1 MAKSG
6 TIVYALI
13 IVMVV
18 SLGVNAYQ
26 LKVNL
31 TLTQQKDD
39 LEAKQT
45 MTSLL
50 IQSQSSINTELERL
64 DSNLQTACQR
74 LSTTGLSGAH
84 ARTVLEDMVGNNS
97 LIVNAATSD
106 LNDIL
111 VAVEPSEYSNIEGQD
126 ISSQAQN
133 IQLHQTMRPAMSNII
148 PLVEGFPGVVMVAPI
163 FDNHG
168 KFMGSLSIVIH
179 PSLLIGKIV
188 EPPINGTPY
197 SMWAMQTNG
206 TLIYDPDPQQQ
217 GRNLFTDPIYTNY
230 TEVQAFTRHVADEQS
245 GYGTYQYYN
254 TNLDDAAKQVVSK
267 EAYWT
272 TIGIYGTEWR
282 LIIVHAVN
290 P

>member
-1 MAKSG
+1 MAKSR
-6 TIVYALI
+6 TIVYSLI

-26 LKVNL
+26 WNMNF
-31 TLTQQKDD
+31 TLIQQKDD
-39 LEAKQT
+39 LAAQQE

-50 IQSQSSINTELERL
+50 IQAQSSINAQLEKL
-64 DSNLQTACQR
+64 DSSLQTACQR
-74 LSTTGLSGAH
+74 LSTTGLTGTQD
-84 ARTVLEDMVGNNS
+84 RIVLSDLVGNNS

-106 LNDIL
+106 INDIL
-111 VAVEPSEYSNIEGQD
+111 VAVEPSEYNSIEGQD
-126 ISSQAQN
+126 ISNQAQN
-133 IQLHQTMRPAMSNII
+133 VQLHQTMRPAMSNMI

-163 FDNHG
+163 FDSNG
-168 KFMGSLSIVIH
+168 KYMGSLSIVIH
-179 PSLLIGKIV
+179 PSLLIGTIV
-188 EPPINGTPY
+188 ESPINGTPY
-197 SMWAMQTNG
+197 SMWVMQTNG

-230 TEVQAFTRHVADEQS
+230 TEVQTFTHQVSDKQS

-254 TNLDDAAKQVVSK
+254 TNLDNASKQVISK

-282 LIIVHAVN
+282 LVIVHAIN